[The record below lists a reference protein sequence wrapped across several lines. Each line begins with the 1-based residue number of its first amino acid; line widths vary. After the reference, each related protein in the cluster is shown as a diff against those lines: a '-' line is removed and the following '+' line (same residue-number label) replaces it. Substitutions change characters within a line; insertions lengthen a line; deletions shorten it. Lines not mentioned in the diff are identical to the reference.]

1 MLAVKDVSI
10 TIRESKKEI
19 VRNISFDVPDGTV
32 LGLIGESGSGKSMTS
47 KCIMGLLNKRI
58 IGQQGSIQWNGLELL
73 DKRNA
78 KAAKNILGNEICM
91 ILQNPM
97 TAFSPVL
104 KIATQLEMGFTL
116 KGRLARQYFYT
127 QLDVLLKKLSLN
139 DTKKILNSYPH
150 ELSGGMLQRIMIA
163 ITLLKRPELIIADEI
178 TTAVDAATEY
188 QILYELENIKK
199 NGVSMIVVTHDFGVA
214 ARLCDN
220 VAVMKDGRILEYGR
234 TRMVLSNPQNE
245 YTKTLVS
252 SCILFEGARAC

>member
-97 TAFSPVL
+97 TAFSP
-104 KIATQLEMGFTL
+104 E
-116 KGRLARQYFYT
+116 
-127 QLDVLLKKLSLN
+127 KK
-139 DTKKILNSYPH
+139 
-150 ELSGGMLQRIMIA
+150 
-163 ITLLKRPELIIADEI
+163 
-178 TTAVDAATEY
+178 
-188 QILYELENIKK
+188 
-199 NGVSMIVVTHDFGVA
+199 
-214 ARLCDN
+214 
-220 VAVMKDGRILEYGR
+220 
-234 TRMVLSNPQNE
+234 
-245 YTKTLVS
+245 
-252 SCILFEGARAC
+252 